1 MCACCVGLL
10 CTARAAGCAT
20 SARWRTSVWPAW
32 CTAPG
37 DAPQAQPC
45 STRVRA
51 VHLHSVIYTRMVVDG
66 GGRGRRRRGTD
77 KQGGCGAAG
86 AQLAWT
92 CPSRSGPGA
101 HAAQGP
107 RTYLRFYNIYIY
119 IYICMYQHV
128 STTTARVQAVGD
140 SWPGRGPVAA
150 QCVRS
155 MLYTAAGAPHA
166 P

>member
-1 MCACCVGLL
+1 MLCGFAVHGSCSWLCHQCAMEDKCLASLVH
-10 CTARAAGCAT
+10 
-20 SARWRTSVWPAW
+20 
-32 CTAPG
+32 APG

-51 VHLHSVIYTRMVVDG
+51 VHLYSVIYTGMVVDG
-66 GGRGRRRRGTD
+66 GRRRRWRGTD
-77 KQGGCGAAG
+77 KQAVEL
-86 AQLAWT
+86 LAHSWPGRAPVGQARAHT
-92 CPSRSGPGA
+92 PRRGPA
-101 HAAQGP
+101 
-107 RTYLRFYNIYIY
+107 RTLGFIIYIY

-155 MLYTAAGAPHA
+155 MLYTAAGAPHV